1 MSRDFKVPAAGY
13 AEFREN
19 FGMSWKKPTQ
29 KGELCKDIEKMII
42 VIQSWITNEH
52 LLKKSA
58 WLNYFLLWFCDEKCL
73 GTLKS
78 L

>member
-1 MSRDFKVPAAGY
+1 MNISWKIQHDWTIFTVVLWWKMSRDFKVPAAGY

-42 VIQSWITNEH
+42 VI
-52 LLKKSA
+52 
-58 WLNYFLLWFCDEKCL
+58 
-73 GTLKS
+73 
-78 L
+78 